1 MAAHCARLLALSSLF
16 SLPSPI
22 EPFLGTASGALTLAQ
37 SRSKI
42 KSSSCAV
49 TEPGTS
55 SSSSS
60 SRSSSNSR
68 LLQDD
73 VPATLLSE
81 VGREGRERQGQ
92 GLEDIVPLFA
102 ALEAA
107 CKGIS
112 MLVQRAAIAGAT
124 GVATGGGQNAGGDDQ
139 KKLDV
144 VSNDLL
150 KGFLARSGVV
160 RVLASE
166 EEDEPVLLEGSDDA
180 RYVVVFDPLDG
191 SSNIDASIPTGTIF
205 GVYLAD
211 PSKSARENALQPGNK
226 LVAGGYC
233 LYSSSTVMVISLG
246 AGTHVF
252 QLDRAL
258 GEFVLTKNRIKMPA
272 RGRSYSLNEA
282 RQPDWPDGLKRYISD
297 MKNGIGRTGEKFD
310 LVYVCSLVA
319 DVHYTLFEGGIAMNP
334 RSHLRLVYE
343 GNPMGWVV
351 EQAGGRASTG
361 AGAMLDQEPCDVHER
376 IPTFLGSVE
385 DVLELESYGD
395 VQQLGNKKYVV

>member
-1 MAAHCARLLALSSLF
+1 MPAPCSRLLALSSLLL
-16 SLPSPI
+16 LPSLV
-22 EPFLGTASGALTLAQ
+22 EPFLGAAPGRESPPTKRQPRT
-37 SRSKI
+37 R
-42 KSSSCAV
+42 SSCAV
-49 TEPGTS
+49 MSENPTGQEDNCTG
-55 SSSSS
+55 
-60 SRSSSNSR
+60 NM
-68 LLQDD
+68 LLADA
-73 VPATLLSE
+73 PATLLSE
-81 VGREGRERQGQ
+81 VGREARERPGH
-92 GLEDIVPLFA
+92 GLEDAVPLFA
-102 ALEAA
+102 AIAAA

-112 MLVQRAAIAGAT
+112 VLVQRAAIAGAT
-124 GVATGGGQNAGGDDQ
+124 GVSSEGGQNAGGDEQ

-144 VSNDLL
+144 ISNTLL

-166 EEDEPVLLEGSDDA
+166 EEDEPVLVGGNEDA
-180 RYVVVFDPLDG
+180 TYVVVFDPLDG

-211 PSKSARENALQPGNK
+211 ASKSARENALQPGNK

-233 LYSSSTVMVISLG
+233 LYSSSTVLVISLG

-258 GEFVLTKNRIKMPA
+258 GEFVLTKRSIKMPS

-282 RQPDWPDGLKRYISD
+282 REPDWPDGLKRYISD
-297 MKNGIGRTGEKFD
+297 MKTGAGRSGEKFD

-361 AGAMLDQEPCDVHER
+361 AEAMLDREPSNIHER
-376 IPTFLGSVE
+376 IPTFLGSAE
-385 DVLELESYGD
+385 DVSELESYGD
-395 VQQLGNKKYVV
+395 VQQLGNKKYAV

>member
-1 MAAHCARLLALSSLF
+1 MLAHCAQLLALSSLL
-16 SLPSPI
+16 SLPSLI
-22 EPFLGTASGALTLAQ
+22 EAFLGPAPRARSLSTGRDRTPVASCVVMSDQQQQ
-37 SRSKI
+37 SNCRS
-42 KSSSCAV
+42 
-49 TEPGTS
+49 
-55 SSSSS
+55 
-60 SRSSSNSR
+60 SR
-68 LLQDD
+68 LLTDA
-73 VPATLLSE
+73 PATLISE
-81 VGREGRERQGQ
+81 AGREARGRPDQ
-92 GLEDIVPLFA
+92 GLEDIVPLVA

-112 MLVQRAAIAGAT
+112 MLVRRAAIAGAT
-124 GVATGGGQNAGGDDQ
+124 GVASGGGQNAGGDEQ

-166 EEDEPVLLEGSDDA
+166 EEDEPVVVEGNDDA

-205 GVYLAD
+205 GVFLAD
-211 PSKSARENALQPGNK
+211 SSKSARENALQPGNK

-252 QLDRAL
+252 QLDRDL
-258 GEFVLTKNRIKMPA
+258 GEFVLTKHSIKMPA

-282 RQPDWPDGLKRYISD
+282 REPDWPDGLKQYISD
-297 MKNGIGRTGEKFD
+297 MKTGAGQSGERYN

-319 DVHYTLFEGGIAMNP
+319 DVHYTLFEGGVAMNP

-361 AGAMLDQEPCDVHER
+361 VAAMLDKEPSDIHER
-376 IPTFLGSVE
+376 IPTFLGSE
-385 DVLELESYGD
+385 DDIMELERYGD
-395 VQQLGNKKYVV
+395 VQQLGNKKYAA

>member
-1 MAAHCARLLALSSLF
+1 MFEDA
-16 SLPSPI
+16 
-22 EPFLGTASGALTLAQ
+22 
-37 SRSKI
+37 
-42 KSSSCAV
+42 
-49 TEPGTS
+49 
-55 SSSSS
+55 
-60 SRSSSNSR
+60 
-68 LLQDD
+68 
-73 VPATLLSE
+73 PATLLSE
-81 VGREGRERQGQ
+81 VGRGGKDRPAQ

-124 GVATGGGQNAGGDDQ
+124 GTAAGRGQNAGGDQQ

-166 EEDEPVLLEGSDDA
+166 EEDEPVLVQGNDDA

-211 PSKSARENALQPGNK
+211 ASKTARENALQPGNK

-258 GEFVLTKNRIKMPA
+258 GEFVLTHRSIRMPA

-282 RQPDWPDGLKRYISD
+282 REPDWPDGLKRYISD
-297 MKNGIGRTGEKFD
+297 MKSGAGQSGEKFD

-319 DVHYTLFEGGIAMNP
+319 DVHYMLFEGGIAMNP

-361 AGAMLDQEPCDVHER
+361 TGAMLDQEPSDIHER
-376 IPTFLGSVE
+376 IPTFLGSID
-385 DVLELESYGD
+385 DVLELEGYGD
-395 VQQLGNKKYVV
+395 VQQLGNKKYAV

>member
-1 MAAHCARLLALSSLF
+1 MVNLVASILLVCSVSRRFLQANAFFGARQAASTCLDLRRGSSYRTSLPKTCVSSSLE
-16 SLPSPI
+16 LD
-22 EPFLGTASGALTLAQ
+22 A
-37 SRSKI
+37 
-42 KSSSCAV
+42 
-49 TEPGTS
+49 
-55 SSSSS
+55 
-60 SRSSSNSR
+60 
-68 LLQDD
+68 
-73 VPATLLSE
+73 PATLLSE
-81 VGREGRERQGQ
+81 VGREARERPGQ

-102 ALEAA
+102 ALQAA

-112 MLVQRAAIAGAT
+112 VLVQRAAVAGAT
-124 GVATGGGQNAGGDDQ
+124 GLAVGGSQNAGGDQQ

-144 VSNDLL
+144 VSNDLI

-166 EEDEPVLLEGSDDA
+166 EEDEPLLLEGDEA
-180 RYVVVFDPLDG
+180 KYVVVFDPLDG

-211 PSKSARENALQPGNK
+211 PTKTALENTLQPGNR

-233 LYSSSTVMVISLG
+233 LYSSSTVLVLSLG

-252 QLDRAL
+252 ELDRSL
-258 GEFVLTKNRIKMPA
+258 GEFVLSKPCIKMPA

-282 RQPDWPDGLKRYISD
+282 REPDWPDGLRRYITD
-297 MKNGIGRTGEKFD
+297 MKSGAGKSGEKFD

-319 DVHYTLFEGGIAMNP
+319 DVHYTLFKGGIAMNP

-351 EQAGGRASTG
+351 EQAGGKASTG
-361 AGAMLDQEPCDVHER
+361 AGDMLNHQPSEVHQR
-376 IPTFLGSVE
+376 IPTFLGSTE

-395 VQQLGNKKYVV
+395 VQQLGDKKYTI

>member
-1 MAAHCARLLALSSLF
+1 MLSSLPTCGSF
-16 SLPSPI
+16 SIATPGGLK
-22 EPFLGTASGALTLAQ
+22 LAG
-37 SRSKI
+37 R
-42 KSSSCAV
+42 
-49 TEPGTS
+49 
-55 SSSSS
+55 
-60 SRSSSNSR
+60 RSSSYRDLPGARSCAMST
-68 LLQDD
+68 QDELFAHA
-73 VPATLLSE
+73 PSTLLSE
-81 VGREGRERQGQ
+81 VGREAREGPGR

-102 ALEAA
+102 AVEAA

-124 GVATGGGQNAGGDDQ
+124 GIAAGGGENAGGDQQ

-166 EEDEPVLLEGSDDA
+166 EEDEPVLVEADGA
-180 RYVVVFDPLDG
+180 KYVVVFDPLDG

-211 PSKSARENALQPGNK
+211 PSKSARENSLQPGNK
-226 LVAGGYC
+226 MVAGGYC

-246 AGTHVF
+246 EGTHVF
-252 QLDRAL
+252 QLDRSL
-258 GEFVLTKNRIKMPA
+258 GEFVLKTRSIKMPR

-282 RQPDWPDGLKRYISD
+282 REPDWPEGLRRYISD
-297 MKNGIGRTGEKFD
+297 AKNGAGVSGEKFD

-319 DVHYTLFEGGIAMNP
+319 DVHYTLFEGGLAMNP

-351 EQAGGRASTG
+351 EQAGGKASTG
-361 AGAMLDQEPCDVHER
+361 AGAMLDQQPSEIHER

-395 VQQLGNKKYVV
+395 VQQLGDKKYVV